1 MISVKDMSMS
11 RKLIGGFS
19 IVVLL
24 LAIVGLTG
32 YNGITGINNEL
43 DEIVSNH
50 VVMADH
56 AMEMEISV
64 LLASDAV
71 SEYIMGHADA
81 ISEFDSANRDFDEMQ
96 GMLLEMDLDAEE
108 KQDLATIDRLHGNFE
123 GSAIKLQAAV
133 DAADVQQDS
142 GVIAAMEVF
151 DADRGKL
158 ADALTEFEEMQV
170 AELAASE
177 QHAEETA
184 SNAILMITVISI
196 ISAIM
201 GFGIGIYISRSI
213 TRPLDEMLVA
223 TKKIADGD
231 LTTTIEN
238 DSKDELGQLSRAVML
253 MNNSLKGVIT
263 QVKISA
269 NKVATTSNELSA
281 SSEEL
286 KASTD
291 QISNTTQDISSGV
304 SQQAAKVADVSR
316 TMKEMAVS
324 IQEVADNSQKAS
336 EGAND
341 ANTSAQ
347 DVGKM
352 SDEVVK
358 QMEDIQQTVD
368 SSSGVIKELN
378 DKSEKI
384 GDIVGVITSIA
395 DQTNLLALNAAIEAA
410 RAGEHGKGFAVVAD
424 EVRKLAEESGNAAK
438 QITDL
443 IKDIQLGTK
452 DAVDSMDQGTKSV
465 GEGSVKIAETVT
477 AINRIAEA
485 TQAVAQM
492 VSETSAAAEEQSAS
506 VEEVTAS
513 VEDVAAIAEESASG
527 TEEVSAAAE
536 EQAAS
541 MDQLVATSQNLSEL
555 AYNLQAEVSKFKLD
569 DSSSSGHTGQEMQRL
584 PEFKHETPVKVQEP
598 VLENKNTEL

>member
-1 MISVKDMSMS
+1 MISMKDISMS
-11 RKLIGGFS
+11 NKIMGGFTL
-19 IVVLL
+19 VVLL
-24 LAIVGLTG
+24 LAIVGITG
-32 YNGITGINNEL
+32 YNSITGINDEL
-43 DEIVSNH
+43 DVIVS
-50 VVMADH
+50 DH
-56 AMEMEISV
+56 AVM
-64 LLASDAV
+64 LDLAMGMQMSTFLADNAV
-71 SEYIMGHADA
+71 TEYIFGDA
-81 ISEFDSANRDFDEMQ
+81 KAKSAFDSANRNFDEMQ
-96 GMLLEMDLDAEE
+96 VKLQTMNHHVDE
-108 KQDLATIDRLHGNFE
+108 KQYLAEINRLHDNFE
-123 GSAIKLQAAV
+123 SSAMKLQAAV
-133 DAADVQQDS
+133 DADYVEQNKDVM
-142 GVIAAMEVF
+142 VALELF
-151 DADRGKL
+151 DADRKKL
-158 ADALTEFEEMQV
+158 NKALTEYEVMQGAEM
-170 AELAASE
+170 AEAKE
-177 QHAEETA
+177 HAQETGN
-184 SNAILMITVISI
+184 NAIMLILFISI
-196 ISAIM
+196 IAAIL
-201 GFGIGIYISRSI
+201 GFGTGFYTSRSI
-213 TRPLDEMLVA
+213 KDLV
-223 TKKIADGD
+223 
-231 LTTTIEN
+231 
-238 DSKDELGQLSRAVML
+238 S
-253 MNNSLKGVIT
+253 

-269 NKVATTSNELSA
+269 NRVAIASNELA
-281 SSEEL
+281 ALSEEL

-443 IKDIQLGTK
+443 IKDIQMGTK

-477 AINRIAEA
+477 AINNIAEA

-555 AYNLQAEVSKFKLD
+555 AYNLQAEVTKFKLD
-569 DSSSSGHTGQEMQRL
+569 DSDSSGHTGQEMQRS
-584 PEFKHETPVKVQEP
+584 TPVFKDEET
-598 VLENKNTEL
+598 VLENKNNEL